1 MTRYILI
8 DSNSGYIFGDMYAD
22 TPALAAQEIDE
33 NLGVNDRTY
42 VEHSRA
48 PHDTRTGYAAYTV
61 PAGFPEITDGQD
73 QNLIDRVDA
82 EGKMVAFVECREAE

>member
-8 DSNSGYIFGDMYAD
+8 DNNSGYIFGDMHAA

-33 NLGVNDRTY
+33 NIGENDREY

-48 PHDTRTGYAAYTV
+48 PRDTRTGYAAYTV
-61 PAGFPEITDGQD
+61 PAGFPDVVDGQD
-73 QNLIDRVDA
+73 QSIIDRVEA
-82 EGKMVAFVECREAE
+82 EGEMVAFVECRSA